1 MNRKWKYLI
10 FIGLLILS
18 LGSAG
23 YLYYEKNVTVGDVQ
37 ERERLLSAVSMK
49 IAKEGYEMGDI
60 KKIGVQYNYFKGG
73 VLPYEVYV
81 VFKKDPSV
89 VYYYSWKDQAKS
101 EVVLV
106 GQGAD

>member
-1 MNRKWKYLI
+1 MSRKWKRLV
-10 FIGLLILS
+10 FIGLLIFS

-23 YLYYEKNVTVGDVQ
+23 YLYYEKNVIVGDVR
-37 ERERLLSAVSMK
+37 EREHLLSAVSMK
-49 IAKEGYEMGDI
+49 IAKEGHEMEDV

-89 VYYYSWKDQAKS
+89 VYYYSWKDRSKTD
-101 EVVLV
+101 VVLI
-106 GQGAD
+106 GQGVD